1 MKGNDHVC
9 SLDPTEFAEMVKS
22 IRTMESALGSRMK
35 RFQKCE
41 KACFQ
46 KLGKSVVASKRLR
59 KGYTLAEDDFCIK
72 VRFFQQNSVCPLSK
86 ANHHPA

>member
-22 IRTMESALGSRMK
+22 IRTIERALGSRMK
-35 RFQKCE
+35 KFQKCE

-59 KGYTLAEDDFCIK
+59 KGYQLAEDDLCIK
-72 VRFFQQNSVCPLSK
+72 VRFFHQ
-86 ANHHPA
+86 H